1 MNSDLILEVCVD
13 SVESAVAAEQGGAQR
28 VELCSNLL
36 DGGVTPSSGL
46 IATVRSRISIGL
58 QVMIRPRG
66 GDFDYSDDEFQI
78 MQRDIVTAKQLGA
91 DGVVLGILNM
101 DGRVDSG
108 RTRRLVD
115 LAAPLKVTYH
125 RAFDMSSDLFL
136 ALEDLHA
143 TGVNTI
149 LTSGGKPTAIEGAD
163 ILRRLVESSNGS
175 VAIMAGGGIE
185 DHNVGSLIEQT
196 GVREIHASL
205 KFPVPS
211 SMRFQNREISMGTLE
226 GREYERFVVR
236 PDKVQKLLYAA
247 LHRVSKIREGNVAR
261 SETGTKTISREG
273 PASGSN

>member
-1 MNSDLILEVCVD
+1 MTEQVLIEVCVD
-13 SVESAVAAEQGGAQR
+13 SVESAVAAEQGGARR

-46 IATVRSRISIGL
+46 IAAVRSRISIGL

-66 GDFDYSDDEFQI
+66 GDFDYSKDEYQI
-78 MQRDIVTAKQLGA
+78 MQRDIVTAKELGA
-91 DGVVLGILNM
+91 DGVVLGILDM
-101 DGRVDSG
+101 EGRVDTG

-125 RAFDMSSDLFL
+125 RAFDMSSDLFQ
-136 ALEDLHA
+136 ALEDLHT

-149 LTSGGKPTAIEGAD
+149 LTSGGKPTAIEGVET
-163 ILRRLVESSNGS
+163 LRRLVQTSNGS

-211 SMRFQNREISMGTLE
+211 SMRFQNRQISMGTLE

-236 PDKVQKLLYAA
+236 RDKVQKLLHAA
-247 LHRVSKIREGNVAR
+247 LHRATKIRDGNVEAL
-261 SETGTKTISREG
+261 
-273 PASGSN
+273 